1 MQNPKN
7 IKKPQKIMKVC
18 IITFKI
24 VNKMNKR
31 QPSLIIFSISTF
43 LESRINNRRSSNKT
57 IKDNSL
63 YGEKTL
69 GTHITMKTL
78 LASLVLALLMQ
89 S

>member
-1 MQNPKN
+1 
-7 IKKPQKIMKVC
+7 
-18 IITFKI
+18 
-24 VNKMNKR
+24 MNKR

-69 GTHITMKTL
+69 GTHI
-78 LASLVLALLMQ
+78 
-89 S
+89 